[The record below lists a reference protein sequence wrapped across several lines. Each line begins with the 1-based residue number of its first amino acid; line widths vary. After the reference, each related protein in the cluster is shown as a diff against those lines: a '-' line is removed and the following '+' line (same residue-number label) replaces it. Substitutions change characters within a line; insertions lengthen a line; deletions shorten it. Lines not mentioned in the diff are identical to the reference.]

1 MALDVM
7 GISPT
12 LSGVFKFNPAKYKEW
27 FGIDLEKYPIVT
39 LPIES
44 EFIGSGL
51 LGEFLI
57 WQPAKKALKK
67 AKPHYSS

>member
-1 MALDVM
+1 MPAVVAHHSWSLMGGGELVCASTAVALDAM

-39 LPIES
+39 LPIE
-44 EFIGSGL
+44 
-51 LGEFLI
+51 
-57 WQPAKKALKK
+57 
-67 AKPHYSS
+67 